1 MTDRNGMPIPDRPDL
16 ADRLAVVTG
25 AAAGIG
31 AGIAASLG
39 RHGARLVLADIDG
52 PTLEQT
58 SAALRAQGADV
69 VAVVADVTDRDDV
82 RRLTANAA
90 AAGAVEI
97 LVNNVGEHR
106 PWGPFAETTEA
117 DWETVLDLNLRHVLR
132 VTRSLLPGMI
142 ERGRG
147 SIVNVS
153 SVEGLRGVPNCALYA
168 ACKAAVLN
176 LTAGLATE
184 LGPHGVRVN
193 AIAPDLTE
201 TPQFPLSRM
210 IAERYRDQVPRWV
223 PVGRW
228 GQPDDHG
235 DVVAF
240 LASDAARFV
249 TGQTICTD
257 GGTMASPGWLGRGNG
272 TFTNVPRDFH

>member
-1 MTDRNGMPIPDRPDL
+1 MSNRNETPTSAGLDL
-16 ADRLAVVTG
+16 TGRLAVVTG
-25 AAAGIG
+25 AAVGIG
-31 AGIAASLG
+31 AGIAASLA
-39 RHGARLVLADIDG
+39 RHGARLVLADLDD
-52 PTLEQT
+52 TALEET
-58 SAALRAQGADV
+58 CVTLRAAGAEV
-69 VAVVADVTDRDDV
+69 VGVVADVTDRNDV
-82 RRLTANAA
+82 RRLAATAT

-97 LVNNVGEHR
+97 LVNNVGDHR
-106 PWGPFAETTEA
+106 PWGPFVETAEE
-117 DWETVLDLNLRHVLR
+117 DWDAVLDLNLRHVLR
-132 VTRSLLPGMI
+132 VTRALLPGMI
-142 ERGRG
+142 ERRRG

-184 LGPHGVRVN
+184 LGPHGVRIN

-240 LASDAARFV
+240 LASDLARFV
-249 TGQTICTD
+249 TGQTIRTD
-257 GGTMASPGWLGRGNG
+257 GGTMASPGWLGRGDG

>member
-1 MTDRNGMPIPDRPDL
+1 MSNRNETPTSAGLDL
-16 ADRLAVVTG
+16 TGRLAVVTG
-25 AAAGIG
+25 AAVGIG
-31 AGIAASLG
+31 AGIAASLA
-39 RHGARLVLADIDG
+39 RHGARLVLADLDD
-52 PTLEQT
+52 TALEET
-58 SAALRAQGADV
+58 CATLRAAGAEV
-69 VAVVADVTDRDDV
+69 VGVVADVTDRNDV
-82 RRLTANAA
+82 RRLAATAT

-97 LVNNVGEHR
+97 LVNNVGDHR
-106 PWGPFAETTEA
+106 PWGPFVETAEE
-117 DWETVLDLNLRHVLR
+117 DWDAVLDLNLRHVLR
-132 VTRSLLPGMI
+132 VTRALLPGMI
-142 ERGRG
+142 ERRRG

-184 LGPHGVRVN
+184 LGPHGVRIN

-240 LASDAARFV
+240 LASDLARFV
-249 TGQTICTD
+249 TGQTIRTD
-257 GGTMASPGWLGRGNG
+257 GGTMASPGWLVRGDG

>member
-1 MTDRNGMPIPDRPDL
+1 MADRNETSTSAGLDL
-16 ADRLAVVTG
+16 TGRLAVVTG
-25 AAAGIG
+25 AASGIG
-31 AGIAASLG
+31 AGVAASLG
-39 RHGARLVLADIDG
+39 RHGARLVLADVDG
-52 PTLEQT
+52 DTLRQT
-58 SAALRAQGADV
+58 CDSLRAEGVDALG
-69 VAVVADVTDRDDV
+69 VVADVTDRDDV
-82 RRLTANAA
+82 RRLAEAA
-90 AAGAVEI
+90 TAAGDVEV
-97 LVNNVGEHR
+97 LVNNVGDHR
-106 PWGPFAETTEA
+106 PWGPFVETTEE
-117 DWETVLDLNLRHVLR
+117 DWDTVLDLNLRHVLR

-184 LGPHGVRVN
+184 LGPRGIRVN

-240 LASDAARFV
+240 LASDLARFV